1 MIIYIKEKHAIE
13 RKILSLDQDMPSNVI
28 WIDLVNISAEEELK
42 LEKHFNID
50 IPTAE
55 ETKGISVSH
64 RLYERCGAAFM
75 TITLYLSQEN
85 DLSNLKPYNITFIMI
100 KGTLITIHDINS
112 NLFEGLIPLIESK
125 HRTSENVCFSLL
137 LALLENIINHTSA
150 FLENIGHHL
159 DGQSDIL
166 TPFSDIKISCK
177 VLLKYITNIGHSV
190 SKTRESLITFNRMLT
205 FLSQLDLVNQDKNFL
220 DHIKVVL
227 KDLDALSG
235 YATFLAGKI
244 NFLLDTTLGLINIE
258 QNNIIKIFSVVSVI
272 FMPPTLIASIYGMNF
287 DNIPELKWAV
297 GYPWALIMMLISSWI
312 PYRYFKKKE
321 WL

>member
-13 RKILSLDQDMPSNVI
+13 RKLLSLDQPMPNNLI
-28 WIDLVNISAEEELK
+28 WIDLVNISAEEEQK
-42 LEKHFNID
+42 LEQHFNID

-55 ETKGISVSH
+55 ETKGIAVSH
-64 RLYERCGAAFM
+64 RLYERYGATFM
-75 TITLYLSQEN
+75 TITLCLSQEN
-85 DLSNLKPYNITFIMI
+85 DLSNLKPYNITFILI
-100 KGTLITIHDINS
+100 KDTLITIRDINS
-112 NLFEGLIPLIESK
+112 NLFDDLIPLIESK
-125 HRTSENVCFSLL
+125 QRASENICFSLL
-137 LALLENIINHTSA
+137 LALLEKIINQTSE

-159 DGQSDIL
+159 DGQTDIL
-166 TPFSDIKISCK
+166 TPFTDIKISCK
-177 VLLKYITNIGHSV
+177 VILKDITNIGHSV

-205 FLSQLDLVNQDKNFL
+205 FLSQLDLVNHDKIFL

-235 YATFLAGKI
+235 HATFLAGKI
-244 NFLLDTTLGLINIE
+244 NFLLDITLGLINIE

-287 DNIPELKWAV
+287 DIIPELKWAG
-297 GYPWALIMMLISSWI
+297 GYPFAVIMMLISSWI